1 VQGATSHCLGQTFS
15 CKEMFNITFSTDDG
29 ETKHPIQNS
38 WGFTTR
44 SIGVAIMIHSDNK
57 GLVLPPR
64 AAATQVAI
72 VPIHF
77 KNKTE
82 IVDEKAAWLYGKLKA
97 SGVRVMLDDRPYNPG
112 WKFNDHELHG
122 VPLKVEL
129 GPRDVQNNTLIL
141 SRRDKPN
148 KEDKI
153 SIPMDENVCDKIK
166 ELLEQMQEDLF
177 QAAKDKYAKQTID
190 VTKWEDFVPALNNKC
205 MVLAPWCEEV
215 SCEDHIKKT
224 SKAESE
230 ASAAS
235 TEDESGTQLTG
246 AAKSLCIPFEQKE
259 LKEGTQCF
267 CNCGKTAKS
276 WTLFGRS
283 Y

>member
-1 VQGATSHCLGQTFS
+1 MV
-15 CKEMFNITFSTDDG
+15 
-29 ETKHPIQNS
+29 
-38 WGFTTR
+38 
-44 SIGVAIMIHSDNK
+44 HSDNK

-64 AAATQVAI
+64 AAPIQVAI

-82 IVDEKAAWLYGKLKA
+82 IVDEKAQWLFTQLKA
-97 SGVRVMLDDRPYNPG
+97 SGIRVMLDNRPYNPG

-129 GPRDVQNNTLIL
+129 GPRDVQNNTLVV
-141 SRRDKPN
+141 SRRDRPN
-148 KEDKI
+148 KEDKLKI
-153 SIPMDENVCDKIK
+153 DMDDNVCNSIM
-166 ELLEQMQEDLF
+166 ELLDQMQKDLF
-177 QAAKDKYAKQTID
+177 QAAKEKCDKQTVE

-205 MVLAPWCEEV
+205 MVLAPWCEEIA
-215 SCEDHIKKT
+215 CEDHIKKT

-230 ASAAS
+230 AAVE
-235 TEDESGTQLTG
+235 EDESGTQLTG

-259 LKEGTQCF
+259 LPEGTECF
-267 CNCGKTAKS
+267 CGCSKPAKS

>member
-1 VQGATSHCLGQTFS
+1 ML
-15 CKEMFNITFSTDDG
+15 
-29 ETKHPIQNS
+29 
-38 WGFTTR
+38 
-44 SIGVAIMIHSDNK
+44 HSDNK

-64 AAATQVAI
+64 VAPIQVAI

-82 IVDEKAAWLYGKLKA
+82 IVDEKAEWLSVQLKA
-97 SGVRVMLDDRPYNPG
+97 AGIRVMLDNRPYNPG

-122 VPLKVEL
+122 VPLKIEL
-129 GPRDVQNNTLIL
+129 GPRDVQNNTLVI

-153 SIPMDENVCDKIK
+153 TLKMDDDVCKNIQD
-166 ELLEQMQEDLF
+166 LLETMQNDLF
-177 QAAKDKYAKQTID
+177 NAAKAMYDKQTVE

-205 MVLAPWCEEV
+205 IVLAPWCEAV
-215 SCEDHIKKT
+215 VCEDHIKKK
-224 SKAESE
+224 SKEESE
-230 ASAAS
+230 ANVSEEEIGS
-235 TEDESGTQLTG
+235 TLTG

-259 LKEGTQCF
+259 LPADAKCF
-267 CNCGKTAKS
+267 CGCGDAAKS